1 LIFFG
6 HIQKIPII
14 FIGIIIS
21 GCFSPTQEIGGE
33 KRTNRPDQ
41 ESWDIVITMTKE
53 GLVRAIVHSGYLK
66 KFQQKNF
73 IFLEDGVTVDFF
85 DHSEIHTTH
94 LTSNSAEINEKNN
107 FMRAIQSVVV
117 KSDSGITLFTDTLSW
132 NHSKQRIFTDDSVQV
147 VTENQDTLYGVGFES
162 DTEMKYWKILKP
174 SGVTDRMINE

>member
-1 LIFFG
+1 MIFFR
-6 HIQKIPII
+6 HIKTISFI

-21 GCFSPTQEIGGE
+21 GCLSPTQETSGE
-33 KRTNRPDQ
+33 KRINRPDQ
-41 ESWDIVITMTKE
+41 ESWDIIITMTNE

-66 KFQQKNF
+66 KNQQKNF
-73 IFLEDGVTVDFF
+73 IFLEDSVTVDFF

-94 LTSNSAEINEKNN
+94 LTSNSAEINEKSN

-132 NHSKQRIFTDDSVQV
+132 DHSKQRIFTDDSVQV
-147 VTENQDTLYGVGFES
+147 VTEKQDTVYGVGFES
-162 DTEMKYWKILKP
+162 DMEMKYWKILKP